1 MRSFIVGPPGP
12 PGPQGPP
19 GDSRLVS
26 TDSSYS
32 RGGSSS
38 SLGRA
43 SSHSSSTGI
52 GGASGGSLGEGG
64 AFGLDTGRGR
74 GYGAAAEGGTYGG
87 DGGFGAS
94 FAGGLDYNELA
105 VRVSDSL
112 QRKWGHVGFSAAG
125 LREHVSISTSRRTAV
140 LESDGQGLKTS
151 LVQGAQSGLEPML
164 QGTEM
169 LGSLSFVFPEESI

>member
-38 SLGRA
+38 SLSRA
-43 SSHSSSTGI
+43 SSHSSSTG
-52 GGASGGSLGEGG
+52 EGG
-64 AFGLDTGRGR
+64 AFGLDMGLGR
-74 GYGAAAEGGTYGG
+74 GYRAAAEGGMYGG

-94 FAGGLDYNELA
+94 FAGGPDYNELA
-105 VRVSDSL
+105 VRVSESL

-125 LREHVSISTSRRTAV
+125 LREHVSISTPRRTAV

-169 LGSLSFVFPEESI
+169 LGSLSFVFPEESMTMKVFWWG